1 MCCLNVLI
9 FWAFVYW
16 IILMQG
22 MLLSLLS
29 HIKPFADYKVIMKII
44 TQNEYIRTTVCC
56 FITLEWEHIVK
67 LLFSSEPQPFFPFQ
81 NHQIPLGKKKKKK
94 REERCT
100 LKIEERLKC
109 KDGKRCLEFDAVTVV
124 EISAMMH
131 NKSITKS
138 HYIRL

>member
-29 HIKPFADYKVIMKII
+29 HIKPFADYKVIMKKII

-94 REERCT
+94 EGGEMYLENRR
-100 LKIEERLKC
+100 KIEVQRRKTVSWIWC
-109 KDGKRCLEFDAVTVV
+109 CYCSGDFSNDAQ
-124 EISAMMH
+124 
-131 NKSITKS
+131 
-138 HYIRL
+138 